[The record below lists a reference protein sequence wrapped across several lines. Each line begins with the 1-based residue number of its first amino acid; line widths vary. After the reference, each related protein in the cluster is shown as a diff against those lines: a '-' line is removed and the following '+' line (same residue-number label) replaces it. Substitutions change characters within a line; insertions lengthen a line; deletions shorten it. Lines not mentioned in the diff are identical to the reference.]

1 METNNGMLQE
11 NQKEVKERDF
21 RTYARVLLKYA
32 PLIIGITITTT
43 VMAFIYSVM
52 ATEVFEAET
61 MLRIERGN
69 MKALPGLD
77 SAFYNGSRD
86 FDFFQTQI
94 KLFRSRN
101 LIKETLNKLAKMKD
115 PFLSKDDLTEEQKI
129 NAFLGKVKVKP
140 IPRSQLVYLCVED
153 GNPEKAAM
161 YANILAQEYIDQSVD
176 DKMSIVKH
184 YGSWFD
190 KQATAHE
197 KVIRDREQ
205 KFKEFRKKHNIIELD
220 IDLDTSKDALKRL
233 QTQLNDIESKIASGE
248 SLDEVKKF
256 ELEQKKAE
264 VQGDIKH
271 KKDRIIELDNLS
283 AQYLS
288 FQKKIQAAQNYYS
301 ILLSRAEEWTS
312 TTDGENQKQFDPRNI
327 NIIDKAEAPSRPIKP
342 RKTVNILFGMI
353 FGMILGIGIAFFIE
367 YLDDTI
373 KSPTDVENFL
383 QVPFLG
389 LIPTISAAQGG
400 NAIEGIVESQPKGT
414 IAESYRAI
422 RTNILFSSDRDV
434 RKLIVTSTGPS
445 EGKTTTAIN
454 IAEVMA
460 TAGDKTLI
468 IDADMRRPRVHKSI
482 NIKGSGKGLSNYLTG
497 NATLDEIVHET
508 SIETFSVVPAGPIPP
523 NPVELLNSPRLKEFL
538 DKMSEKYDRIIID
551 TPPVI
556 AVTDAAILARM
567 ADGVVFVVHGGLA
580 HRDIVKRGIKG
591 LMKVGG
597 HVFGVILNNVNIYR
611 ASYYDYYYY
620 NYYRYA
626 YGYGYREKK
635 TDKKKKKKE
644 RNKKNQNAAQL

>member
-1 METNNGMLQE
+1 MENNNGITQE
-11 NQKEVKERDF
+11 NQKDVKTRDF

-43 VMAFIYSVM
+43 VIAFIYSVM
-52 ATEVFEAET
+52 ATPVYEAET

-77 SAFYNGSRD
+77 NAFYNSGRD
-86 FDFFQTQI
+86 YDFFQTQI
-94 KLFRSRN
+94 RLFKSRS
-101 LIKETLNKLAKMKD
+101 LIRATLNELAAKKE
-115 PFLSKDDLTEEQKI
+115 PFESQSELTEEQKI

-140 IPRSQLVYLCVED
+140 VPRSQLVYLCVQD
-153 GNPEKAAM
+153 DNPGKAAL
-161 YANILAQEYIDQSVD
+161 YANTLAKEYIKQSVD

-184 YGSWFD
+184 FGDWFD

-197 KVIRDREQ
+197 AVIRERQ
-205 KFKEFRKKHNIIELD
+205 KKFKEFRQKHNIVELD
-220 IDLDTSKDALKRL
+220 IDLSTSKESLKRL
-233 QTQLNDIESKIASGE
+233 QAQLNDLEKKIIKSDD
-248 SLDEVKKF
+248 LDEVKKF
-256 ELEQKKAE
+256 ELEEKKAGI
-264 VQGDIKH
+264 QGEIKRE
-271 KKDRIIELDNLS
+271 KERIIELDNLS

-312 TTDGENQKQFDPRNI
+312 TSGENKKQFDPRNI
-327 NIIDKAEAPSRPIKP
+327 NIIDEAEAPTRPFKP

-389 LIPTISAAQGG
+389 LIPTISATHGT
-400 NAIEGIVESQPKGT
+400 NAIEGIIETQPKGT

-422 RTNILFSSDRDV
+422 RTNILFSSDRNV
-434 RKLIVTSTGPS
+434 KKLIVTSTGPS

-468 IDADMRRPRVHKSI
+468 IDADMRRPKIHKNI
-482 NIKGSGKGLSNYLTG
+482 EIKGDEKGLSNYLTG

-508 SIETFSVVPAGPIPP
+508 SIETFFAVPAGPIPP

-538 DKMSEKYDRIIID
+538 DEMSERFDRIIID

-580 HRDIVKRGIKG
+580 HRDIVKRGLKG

-635 TDKKKKKKE
+635 ADKKKRKKE
-644 RNKKNQNAAQL
+644 HNKKNKKEAQL

>member
-1 METNNGMLQE
+1 METNNGIQQE

-21 RTYARVLLKYA
+21 RMYARVLLKYA

-43 VMAFIYSVM
+43 VIAFIYSIM

-69 MKALPGLD
+69 MKAIPGLD
-77 SAFYNGSRD
+77 NAFYNGGRD
-86 FDFFQTQI
+86 YDFFQTQI
-94 KLFRSRN
+94 KLFKSRS
-101 LIKETLNKLAKMKD
+101 LIKSTLDELAAMKE
-115 PFLSKDDLTEEQKI
+115 PFSSKDDLTEEQKI
-129 NAFLGKVKVKP
+129 NAFLAKVKVKP
-140 IPRSQLVYLCVED
+140 VPRSQLVYLCVED
-153 GNPEKAAM
+153 GNPEKAAL
-161 YANILAQEYIDQSVD
+161 YANTLAKEYIKQSVD

-184 YGSWFD
+184 YGEWFD

-197 KVIRDREQ
+197 KVIREREK
-205 KFKEFRKKHNIIELD
+205 KFKEFRRKHNIVELD
-220 IDLDTSKDALKRL
+220 IDLSASKDALKRL
-233 QTQLNDIESKIASGE
+233 QTQLNDIENKIASNDTF
-248 SLDEVKKF
+248 DEVKKF

-264 VQGDIKH
+264 IQGEIKRE
-271 KKDRIIELDNLS
+271 KERIIELDNLS

-312 TTDGENQKQFDPRNI
+312 TTAGDNNKQFDPRNI
-327 NIIDKAEAPSRPIKP
+327 NIIDEAEPPTRPKKP

-389 LIPTISAAQGG
+389 LIPTISSAHGA

-422 RTNILFSSDRDV
+422 RTNILFSSDRNV
-434 RKLIVTSTGPS
+434 KRLIVTSTGPS

-468 IDADMRRPRVHKSI
+468 IDGDMRRPRIHK
-482 NIKGSGKGLSNYLTG
+482 NIDLKGDEKGLSNYLTG

-508 SIETFSVVPAGPIPP
+508 SIESLHVVPAGPIPP

-538 DKMSEKYDRIIID
+538 DRMSEKYDRIIID
-551 TPPVI
+551 SPPVI

-567 ADGVVFVVHGGLA
+567 ADGVIFVVHGGLA
-580 HRDIVKRGIKG
+580 HRDIVKRGLKG

-626 YGYGYREKK
+626 YGYGYRDKK
-635 TDKKKKKKE
+635 ADKKKKKKA
-644 RNKKNQNAAQL
+644 NNNKNQDSVQL